1 MFEMLFGQRIGREK
15 RLFSSL
21 TDSCP
26 FVLCH
31 VRNVFS
37 LNGFILAE
45 SCWVFFSFSLICSS
59 FSVTGK
65 EKVLQRGMDT
75 G

>member
-26 FVLCH
+26 FVPCH

-37 LNGFILAE
+37 LSGFILAE
-45 SCWVFFSFSLICSS
+45 SCWVFSFSLICSS

-65 EKVLQRGMDT
+65 EKVLQRA
-75 G
+75 